1 MQRANY
7 QPSVLRNLH
16 RNDIDVIAV
25 KANCTFIGYEDSSYN
40 GAQIKLPSKPYDR
53 SQFLS
58 KLLNVSSWSLLH
70 HSLLTSTLHVRF
82 YDVQPYITTRWV
94 VFADYPQFKHMDE
107 DIESLKC
114 FCDGSNPNN
123 SEE

>member
-1 MQRANY
+1 M
-7 QPSVLRNLH
+7 SVLESFL

-58 KLLNVSSWSLLH
+58 KLLKVSSWSFCC
-70 HSLLTSTLHVRF
+70 HSLLTSTLHVGF
-82 YDVQPYITTRWV
+82 YDFQPCVTARWV

-123 SEE
+123 TEA